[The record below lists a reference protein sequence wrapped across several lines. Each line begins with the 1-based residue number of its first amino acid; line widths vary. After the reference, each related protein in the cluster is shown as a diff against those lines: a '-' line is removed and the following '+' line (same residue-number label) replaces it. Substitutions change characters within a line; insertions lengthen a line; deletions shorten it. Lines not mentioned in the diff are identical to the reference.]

1 MANQEHLPILS
12 QGVGQWNKW
21 RSENVITPD
30 LSCANL
36 SGINLDRAHLS
47 SANLTF
53 VNLNAAKLVQANL
66 NSANLSGANLSCANL
81 SCANLSGANLSGA
94 RLLRAKL
101 NAIRGCSGHT
111 RPGERSTTAWQEG
124 RSNTYTTRRGLRV
137 AA

>member
-66 NSANLSGANLSCANL
+66 NCANL